1 MDNLDKLKREIA
13 SMSKKVRAEL
23 AKALE
28 SKLSDKQQNAL
39 KELLSSKSGKAELE
53 KALEG
58 SNFSAAGSKDEL
70 LKMMNSAQMKKKIQD
85 ILG

>member
-13 SMSKKVRAEL
+13 SMSKKDRNEL
-23 AKALE
+23 AKVLE
-28 SKLSDKQQNAL
+28 SKLSDKQQSAL
-39 KELLSSKSGKAELE
+39 KDLLSSKSGKAELE
-53 KALEG
+53 KALG
-58 SNFSAAGSKDEL
+58 NTDIPDIKSKDDL